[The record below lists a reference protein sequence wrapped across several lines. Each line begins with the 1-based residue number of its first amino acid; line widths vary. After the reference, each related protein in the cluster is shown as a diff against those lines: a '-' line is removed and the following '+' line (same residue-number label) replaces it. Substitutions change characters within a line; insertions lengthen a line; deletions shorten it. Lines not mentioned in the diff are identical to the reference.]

1 MTLAEMKEGEIAQIV
16 RVGGSGAIKQRM
28 MDMGITAGSELKVE
42 RYAPLMDPI
51 QIKIKGYSLALRVAE
66 GKLIEVMK
74 PELMVND

>member
-28 MDMGITAGSELKVE
+28 MDMGIIAGSELKVE

-51 QIKIKGYSLALRVAE
+51 QIRIKSYSLALRVAE
-66 GKLIEVMK
+66 GKLIEVITGI
-74 PELMVND
+74 NG